1 MPSHRK
7 TVRVLTGLIIASLF
21 LPIAAAAQSQ
31 SVAAAHSNATQSNAT
46 QSNASESNAARPKE
60 SAGPD
65 LTKQPTLYVVGYAH
79 LDTQWRWEYPTTI
92 HEYILKPMRLNFD
105 LFEKYPHDVLN
116 SRAPHPSP
124 MRKIAS
130 PASY

>member
-1 MPSHRK
+1 MPSHCK
-7 TVRVLTGLIIASLF
+7 AVRLLTGLIIASLF

-31 SVAAAHSNATQSNAT
+31 SVAAAHSNATQF
-46 QSNASESNAARPKE
+46 NASESNAARPKE

-92 HEYILKPMRLNFD
+92 NEYILKPMRLNFD